1 MSLDKA
7 IKYGKE
13 KRKPYRR
20 AKAIDGT
27 CRNHGSCEYCRDA
40 RLFFDRKKRTA
51 KDNELKEWLTMEQKV
66 PFKVNDIIMCK
77 NGTGPFIVLDV
88 MPSSMDGELSEMVI
102 MDLAAYEAGE
112 VPSNTNSGFEYDF
125 DDFVLRKDN

>member
-20 AKAIDGT
+20 AKAVDGT

-40 RLFFDRKKRTA
+40 RLFFDRKKRTV
-51 KDNELKEWLTMEQKV
+51 KDNELKEWLTVEQKV

-77 NGTGPFIVLDV
+77 NGAGPFIVLDV
-88 MPSSMDGELSEMVI
+88 MPSSIDGELSMMFI
-102 MDLAAYEAGE
+102 MDLAAYEAGDVE
-112 VPSNTNSGFEYDF
+112 SPTNSGFEYDF